1 MTGDEKFTF
10 DDASQP
16 NAALLFVVRKRHEHA
31 ILIIDAYA
39 PLPVFWRRCE
49 DSVILSAFMSDRQS
63 SF

>member
-1 MTGDEKFTF
+1 MTGDEQFTF

-39 PLPVFWRRCE
+39 LYLFSGSVAKTPLF
-49 DSVILSAFMSDRQS
+49 SVHS
-63 SF
+63 